1 MRRDVARW
9 SARRAGISRQAVHQ
23 TVQELQRLGLVSL
36 VPNPTNRSAKLVVP
50 TDRGRDSIR
59 VAKTT
64 LAKLEGQ
71 LAQRLGREQV
81 RALRQ
86 ALEADWGP
94 TIDGSAGGE
103 LPAQP
108 GLGGGE
114 LEL

>member
-1 MRRDVARW
+1 M
-9 SARRAGISRQAVHQ
+9 ARRAGISRQAIHQ
-23 TVQELQRLGLVSL
+23 TVHELQRLGLVSL
-36 VPNPTNRSAKLVVP
+36 ISDPTNRSAKLVVP

-71 LAQRLGREQV
+71 LAQRLGRDQV

-86 ALEADWGP
+86 ALEADWGQ
-94 TIDGSAGGE
+94 TIDGLAGGE
-103 LPAQP
+103 RPRQV
-108 GLGGGE
+108 GSGGGE

>member
-1 MRRDVARW
+1 
-9 SARRAGISRQAVHQ
+9 
-23 TVQELQRLGLVSL
+23 
-36 VPNPTNRSAKLVVP
+36 VP

-94 TIDGSAGGE
+94 TMGGSAGGE

-108 GLGGGE
+108 RLGGE